1 MEKSELLL
9 DEANEKILNKLDN
22 IVGLNKCKDTLREI
36 IKYHEIMREYKCNIE
51 FENYNIIIRN
61 ESAYNS
67 YEKLVKVIAEIYYE
81 NKIISNSDILYI
93 SKDEIRI
100 NRVKMEKWEGA
111 KEGLIVLDLS
121 DLGWNSSDI
130 RKSII
135 QIINTFPTKSFIMIE
150 CSYKEGETNAQYF
163 DYFTWA
169 MKINKISPDEKEI
182 YVEKFMKK
190 NNLIYSK
197 NILKK
202 ISENSYYKIQSE
214 LINILVKSKINKTN
228 NVDYLLQDNQGQ
240 KENKKV
246 NKNTGMK
253 ELESLIGLE
262 DTKEQIKKII
272 NYIKVCKNRKKLPM
286 LHMVFNG
293 NPGTGKTT
301 VARIIGKIFSEEKIL
316 SDKENFVET
325 QRNDL
330 IGEYVGQTA
339 PKTQRVIEKA
349 IGGVLFIDEAY
360 SIASYISD
368 EAGRDYGA
376 ECIATLLKGM
386 EDHREELCVILAG
399 YTNEMERMLNVNPGF
414 ESRIQFVINFPDYTA
429 EELYMIFKGLCKK
442 EEYKIAPNIKNYL
455 VKYFEVAK
463 KCINFSNA
471 RFVRSLFEKI
481 KIEQANRVINE
492 EENKNLIKLEDVLK
506 AISNI
511 KIKKDKVKQKIGF

>member
-9 DEANEKILNKLDN
+9 DEANEKILNKLDD
-22 IVGLNKCKDTLREI
+22 IVGLNKCKYTLREI

-81 NKIISNSDILYI
+81 NKIISNPNILYI
-93 SKDEIRI
+93 SKDEIRQ
-100 NRVKMEKWEGA
+100 NRVKMEKWEDV

-121 DLGWNSSDI
+121 DLGWNTSDI

-135 QIINTFPTKSFIMIE
+135 QIINTFPTKSFIIIE
-150 CSYKEGETNAQYF
+150 CSSKEGETNAQYF

-169 MKINKISPDEKEI
+169 MKINRISNDEKEI

-190 NNLIYSK
+190 NNLKYSK
-197 NILKK
+197 NLLEK
-202 ISENSYYKIQSE
+202 IADNSYYKIQSE

-228 NVDYLLQDNQGQ
+228 DVDYLLQNNQEQ
-240 KENKKV
+240 KENKNT
-246 NKNTGMK
+246 NKKNGMK
-253 ELESLIGLE
+253 ELENLIGLE
-262 DTKEQIKKII
+262 KTKEQIKKII
-272 NYIKVCKNRKKLPM
+272 NYIKICKDKNKLPM

-301 VARIIGKIFSEEKIL
+301 VARIIGKVFAEEKIL
-316 SDKENFVET
+316 SDKENFVEV

-339 PKTQRVIEKA
+339 PKTQRVINKSL
-349 IGGVLFIDEAY
+349 GGVLFIDEAY

-376 ECIATLLKGM
+376 ECITTLLKGM
-386 EDHREELCVILAG
+386 EDHRDKLCVILAG

-414 ESRIQFVINFPDYTA
+414 ESRIQFVINFPDYTE
-429 EELYMIFKGLCKK
+429 EELYIIFKELCKK
-442 EEYKIAPNIKNYL
+442 EEYKIAPNIKKYL
-455 VKYFEVAK
+455 VKYFEIAK
-463 KCINFSNA
+463 KNKNFSNA
-471 RFVRSLFEKI
+471 RFVRNLFEKI

-492 EENKNLIKLEDVLK
+492 RQNKNLIKLEDVLK
-506 AISNI
+506 ATSNTEA
-511 KIKKDKVKQKIGF
+511 KGNKVKEKIGF

>member
-1 MEKSELLL
+1 
-9 DEANEKILNKLDN
+9 
-22 IVGLNKCKDTLREI
+22 
-36 IKYHEIMREYKCNIE
+36 
-51 FENYNIIIRN
+51 
-61 ESAYNS
+61 
-67 YEKLVKVIAEIYYE
+67 
-81 NKIISNSDILYI
+81 
-93 SKDEIRI
+93 
-100 NRVKMEKWEGA
+100 
-111 KEGLIVLDLS
+111 
-121 DLGWNSSDI
+121 
-130 RKSII
+130 
-135 QIINTFPTKSFIMIE
+135 
-150 CSYKEGETNAQYF
+150 
-163 DYFTWA
+163 
-169 MKINKISPDEKEI
+169 
-182 YVEKFMKK
+182 
-190 NNLIYSK
+190 
-197 NILKK
+197 
-202 ISENSYYKIQSE
+202 
-214 LINILVKSKINKTN
+214 
-228 NVDYLLQDNQGQ
+228 
-240 KENKKV
+240 
-246 NKNTGMK
+246 
-253 ELESLIGLE
+253 
-262 DTKEQIKKII
+262 
-272 NYIKVCKNRKKLPM
+272 
-286 LHMVFNG
+286 MVFNG

-316 SDKENFVET
+316 SDKENFVEA

-463 KCINFSNA
+463 KCKNFSNA

-506 AISNI
+506 AIRNT
-511 KIKKDKVKQKIGF
+511 KVKKDKIKQKIGF

>member
-1 MEKSELLL
+1 MGVAGLLL

-93 SKDEIRI
+93 SRDEIRV
-100 NRVKMEKWEGA
+100 NRVKGKKWEDVE
-111 KEGLIVLDLS
+111 EGIIVLDLS
-121 DLGWNSSDI
+121 DLRWSSSDI

-135 QIINTFPTKSFIMIE
+135 QIINTIPTKSFIIIE
-150 CSYKEGETNAQYF
+150 DSFIEGETNAQYS
-163 DYFTWA
+163 DYFTWS
-169 MKINKISPDEKEI
+169 MKINRISNDEKEI
-182 YVEKFMKK
+182 YVEKFMKD
-190 NNLIYSK
+190 NNLKYSK
-197 NILKK
+197 DIIKK
-202 ISENSYYKIQSE
+202 IADNSYYKVQSE
-214 LINILVKSKINKTN
+214 LINILVKSKINKTDN
-228 NVDYLLQDNQGQ
+228 IDELLQNNTVQ
-240 KENKKV
+240 KEDKKV

-253 ELESLIGLE
+253 ELENLIGLE
-262 DTKEQIKKII
+262 ETKEQIKKII
-272 NYIKVCKNRKKLPM
+272 NYIRICKDKNKLPM
-286 LHMVFNG
+286 LHMAFNG

-301 VARIIGKIFSEEKIL
+301 VARILGKIFSEEKIL
-316 SDKENFVET
+316 SDKKNFVEA

-339 PKTQRVIEKA
+339 PKTQRMINEA
-349 IGGVLFIDEAY
+349 LGGVLFIDEAY
-360 SIASYISD
+360 SIASYIND

-386 EDHREELCVILAG
+386 EDHRDELCVILAG
-399 YTNEMERMLNVNPGF
+399 YTDEMERMLNVNPGF

-442 EEYKIAPNIKNYL
+442 EDYKISSNVKKNL
-455 VKYFEVAK
+455 VKYFEIAK
-463 KCINFSNA
+463 KSKNFSNA

-481 KIEQANRVINE
+481 KIEQANRVIKE
-492 EENKNLIKLEDVLK
+492 KENRNLVKLEDVLK
-506 AISNI
+506 AISET
-511 KIKKDKVKQKIGF
+511 KIKNKIKPKIGF

>member
-262 DTKEQIKKII
+262 DTKEQIKKVI
-272 NYIKVCKNRKKLPM
+272 NYIKVCKNRNKLPM

-316 SDKENFVET
+316 SDKENFVEA

-339 PKTQRVIEKA
+339 PKTQRAIEKA

-376 ECIATLLKGM
+376 ECVATLLKGM

-429 EELYMIFKGLCKK
+429 EELYMILKGLCKK

-455 VKYFEVAK
+455 VKYFEATK
-463 KCINFSNA
+463 KCKNFSNA

-511 KIKKDKVKQKIGF
+511 KIKKDKIKQKIGF

>member
-9 DEANEKILNKLDN
+9 GEANEKILNKLDN

-67 YEKLVKVIAEIYYE
+67 YEKLVKVIAEIYYQ
-81 NKIISNSDILYI
+81 NKIVPNSNILYI
-93 SKDEIRI
+93 SKDEIRS
-100 NRVKMEKWEGA
+100 NRVKGEKWESIE
-111 KEGLIVLDLS
+111 EGIIVLDLT
-121 DLGWNSSDI
+121 DLRWSSTNI

-135 QIINTFPTKSFIMIE
+135 QIINTIPAKTFIIIE
-150 CSYKEGETNAQYF
+150 DNFIEGETNAQYS
-163 DYFTWA
+163 DYFTWSI
-169 MKINKISPDEKEI
+169 KINRISNDEKET
-182 YVEKFMKK
+182 YVEKFLK
-190 NNLIYSK
+190 SK
-197 NILKK
+197 NLKYSTDNIKK
-202 ISENSYYKIQSE
+202 IADNNYYKIQRE
-214 LINILVKSKINKTN
+214 LINILVKSKIDKTT
-228 NVDYLLQDNQGQ
+228 DIDKLLQNNTV
-240 KENKKV
+240 KEENKKA

-316 SDKENFVET
+316 SDKENFVEA

-386 EDHREELCVILAG
+386 EDHRKELCVILAG

-463 KCINFSNA
+463 KCKNFSNA

-506 AISNI
+506 AIRNT
-511 KIKKDKVKQKIGF
+511 KVKKDKIKQKIGF

>member
-9 DEANEKILNKLDN
+9 DEANEKILNKLDD
-22 IVGLNKCKDTLREI
+22 IVGLNKCKHTLREI

-81 NKIISNSDILYI
+81 NKIISNPNILYI
-93 SKDEIRI
+93 SKDEIRQ
-100 NRVKMEKWEGA
+100 NRVKMEKWEDV

-121 DLGWNSSDI
+121 DLGWNTSDI

-135 QIINTFPTKSFIMIE
+135 QIINTFPTKSFIIIE
-150 CSYKEGETNAQYF
+150 CSSKEGETNAQYF

-169 MKINKISPDEKEI
+169 MKINRISNDEKEI

-190 NNLIYSK
+190 NNLKYSK
-197 NILKK
+197 NLLEK
-202 ISENSYYKIQSE
+202 IADNSYYKIQSE

-228 NVDYLLQDNQGQ
+228 DVDYLLQNNQEQ
-240 KENKKV
+240 KENKNT
-246 NKNTGMK
+246 NKKNGMK
-253 ELESLIGLE
+253 ELENLIGLE
-262 DTKEQIKKII
+262 KTKEQIKKII
-272 NYIKVCKNRKKLPM
+272 NYIKICKDKNKLPM

-301 VARIIGKIFSEEKIL
+301 VARIIGKVFAEEKIL
-316 SDKENFVET
+316 SDKENFVEV

-339 PKTQRVIEKA
+339 PKTQRVINKSL
-349 IGGVLFIDEAY
+349 GGVLFIDEAY
-360 SIASYISD
+360 SIASYIGD

-376 ECIATLLKGM
+376 ECITTLLKGM
-386 EDHREELCVILAG
+386 EDHRDKLCVILAG

-414 ESRIQFVINFPDYTA
+414 ESRIQFVINFPDYTE
-429 EELYMIFKGLCKK
+429 EELYIIFKELCKK
-442 EEYKIAPNIKNYL
+442 EEYKIAPNIKKYL
-455 VKYFEVAK
+455 VKYFEIAK
-463 KCINFSNA
+463 KNKNFSNA
-471 RFVRSLFEKI
+471 RFVRNLFEKI

-492 EENKNLIKLEDVLK
+492 RQNKNLIKLEDVLK
-506 AISNI
+506 ATSNTEA
-511 KIKKDKVKQKIGF
+511 KGNKVKEKIGF

>member
-1 MEKSELLL
+1 MGVAGLLL

-93 SKDEIRI
+93 SRDEIRV
-100 NRVKMEKWEGA
+100 NRVKGKKWEDVE
-111 KEGLIVLDLS
+111 EGIIVLDLS
-121 DLGWNSSDI
+121 DLRWSSSDI

-135 QIINTFPTKSFIMIE
+135 QIINTIPTKSFIIIE
-150 CSYKEGETNAQYF
+150 DSFIEGETNAQYS
-163 DYFTWA
+163 DYFTWS
-169 MKINKISPDEKEI
+169 MKINRISNDEKEI
-182 YVEKFMKK
+182 YVEKFMKD
-190 NNLIYSK
+190 NNLKYSK
-197 NILKK
+197 DIIKK
-202 ISENSYYKIQSE
+202 IADNSYYKVQSE
-214 LINILVKSKINKTN
+214 LINILVKSKINKTDN
-228 NVDYLLQDNQGQ
+228 IDELLQNNTVQ
-240 KENKKV
+240 KEDKKV

-253 ELESLIGLE
+253 ELENLIGLE
-262 DTKEQIKKII
+262 ETKEQIKKII
-272 NYIKVCKNRKKLPM
+272 NYIRICKDKNKLPM
-286 LHMVFNG
+286 LHMAFNG

-301 VARIIGKIFSEEKIL
+301 VARILGKIFSEEKIL
-316 SDKENFVET
+316 SDKKNFVEA

-339 PKTQRVIEKA
+339 PKTQRVINKA
-349 IGGVLFIDEAY
+349 LGGVLFIDEAY

-442 EEYKIAPNIKNYL
+442 EDYKISSNVKKNL
-455 VKYFEVAK
+455 VKYFEIAK
-463 KCINFSNA
+463 KSKNFSNA

-481 KIEQANRVINE
+481 KIEQANRVIKE
-492 EENKNLIKLEDVLK
+492 KENRNLIKLEDVLK
-506 AISNI
+506 AISET
-511 KIKKDKVKQKIGF
+511 KIKNKIKPKIGF

>member
-1 MEKSELLL
+1 MGVAGLLL

-93 SKDEIRI
+93 SRDEIRV
-100 NRVKMEKWEGA
+100 NRVKGKKWEDVE
-111 KEGLIVLDLS
+111 EGIIVLDLS
-121 DLGWNSSDI
+121 DLRWSSSDI

-135 QIINTFPTKSFIMIE
+135 QIINTIPTKSFIIIE
-150 CSYKEGETNAQYF
+150 DSFIEGETNAQYS
-163 DYFTWA
+163 DYFTWS
-169 MKINKISPDEKEI
+169 MKINRISNDEKEI
-182 YVEKFMKK
+182 YVEKFMKD
-190 NNLIYSK
+190 NNLKYSK
-197 NILKK
+197 DIIKK
-202 ISENSYYKIQSE
+202 IADNSYYKVQSE
-214 LINILVKSKINKTN
+214 LINILVKSKINKTDN
-228 NVDYLLQDNQGQ
+228 IDELLQNNTVQ
-240 KENKKV
+240 KEDKKV

-253 ELESLIGLE
+253 ELENLIGLE
-262 DTKEQIKKII
+262 ETKEQIKKII
-272 NYIKVCKNRKKLPM
+272 NYIRICKDKNKLPM
-286 LHMVFNG
+286 LHMAFNG

-301 VARIIGKIFSEEKIL
+301 VARILGKIFSEEKIL
-316 SDKENFVET
+316 SDKKNFVEA

-339 PKTQRVIEKA
+339 PKTQRVINKA
-349 IGGVLFIDEAY
+349 LGGVLFIDEAY

-442 EEYKIAPNIKNYL
+442 EDYKISSNVKKNL
-455 VKYFEVAK
+455 VKYFEIARKSK
-463 KCINFSNA
+463 KFSNA

-481 KIEQANRVINE
+481 KIEQANRVIKE
-492 EENKNLIKLEDVLK
+492 KENRNLIKLEEVLK
-506 AISNI
+506 AISET
-511 KIKKDKVKQKIGF
+511 KIKNKIKPKIGF

>member
-9 DEANEKILNKLDN
+9 DEANEKILNKLDD
-22 IVGLNKCKDTLREI
+22 IVGLNKCKHTLREI

-81 NKIISNSDILYI
+81 NKIISNPNILYI
-93 SKDEIRI
+93 SKDEIRQ
-100 NRVKMEKWEGA
+100 NRVKMEKWEDV

-121 DLGWNSSDI
+121 DLGWNTSDI

-135 QIINTFPTKSFIMIE
+135 QIINTFPTKSFIIIE
-150 CSYKEGETNAQYF
+150 CSSKEGETNAQYF

-169 MKINKISPDEKEI
+169 MKINRISNDEKEI

-190 NNLIYSK
+190 NNLKYSK
-197 NILKK
+197 NLLEK
-202 ISENSYYKIQSE
+202 IADNSYYKIQSE

-228 NVDYLLQDNQGQ
+228 DVDYLLQNNQEQ
-240 KENKKV
+240 KENKNT
-246 NKNTGMK
+246 NKKNGMK
-253 ELESLIGLE
+253 ELENLIGLE
-262 DTKEQIKKII
+262 KTKEQIKKII
-272 NYIKVCKNRKKLPM
+272 NYIKICKDKNKLPM

-301 VARIIGKIFSEEKIL
+301 VARIIGKVFAEEKIL
-316 SDKENFVET
+316 SDKENFVEV

-339 PKTQRVIEKA
+339 PKTQRVINKSL
-349 IGGVLFIDEAY
+349 GGVLFIDEAY

-376 ECIATLLKGM
+376 ECITTLLKGM
-386 EDHREELCVILAG
+386 EDHRDKLCVILAG

-414 ESRIQFVINFPDYTA
+414 ESRIQFVINFPDYTE
-429 EELYMIFKGLCKK
+429 EELYIIFKELCKK
-442 EEYKIAPNIKNYL
+442 EEYKIVPNIKKHL
-455 VKYFEVAK
+455 VKYFEIAK
-463 KCINFSNA
+463 KNKNFSNA
-471 RFVRSLFEKI
+471 RFVRNLFEKI

-492 EENKNLIKLEDVLK
+492 RQNKNLIKLEDVLK
-506 AISNI
+506 ATSNTEA
-511 KIKKDKVKQKIGF
+511 KGNKVKEKIGF

>member
-9 DEANEKILNKLDN
+9 DEANEKILNKLDD
-22 IVGLNKCKDTLREI
+22 IVGLNKCKHTLREI

-81 NKIISNSDILYI
+81 NKIISNPNILYI
-93 SKDEIRI
+93 SKDEIRQ
-100 NRVKMEKWEGA
+100 NRVKMEKWEDV

-121 DLGWNSSDI
+121 DLGWNTSDI

-135 QIINTFPTKSFIMIE
+135 QIINTFPTKSFIIIE
-150 CSYKEGETNAQYF
+150 CSSKEGETNAQYF

-169 MKINKISPDEKEI
+169 MKINRISNDEKEI

-190 NNLIYSK
+190 NNLKYSK
-197 NILKK
+197 NLLEK
-202 ISENSYYKIQSE
+202 IADNSYYKIQSE

-228 NVDYLLQDNQGQ
+228 DVDYLLQNNQEQ
-240 KENKKV
+240 KENKNT
-246 NKNTGMK
+246 NKKNGMK
-253 ELESLIGLE
+253 ELENLIGLE
-262 DTKEQIKKII
+262 KTKEQIKKII
-272 NYIKVCKNRKKLPM
+272 NYIKICKDKNKLPM

-301 VARIIGKIFSEEKIL
+301 VARIIGKVFAEEKIL
-316 SDKENFVET
+316 SDKENFVEV

-339 PKTQRVIEKA
+339 PKTQRVINKSL
-349 IGGVLFIDEAY
+349 GGVLFIDEAY

-376 ECIATLLKGM
+376 ECITTLLKGM
-386 EDHREELCVILAG
+386 EDHRDKLCVILAG

-414 ESRIQFVINFPDYTA
+414 ESRIQFVINFPDYTE
-429 EELYMIFKGLCKK
+429 EELYIIFKELCKK
-442 EEYKIAPNIKNYL
+442 EEYKIAPNIKKYL
-455 VKYFEVAK
+455 VKYFEIAK
-463 KCINFSNA
+463 KNKNFSNA
-471 RFVRSLFEKI
+471 RFVRNLFEKI

-492 EENKNLIKLEDVLK
+492 RQNKNLIKLEDVLK
-506 AISNI
+506 ATSNTEA
-511 KIKKDKVKQKIGF
+511 KGNKVKEKIGF

>member
-9 DEANEKILNKLDN
+9 DEANERILNKLDN

-36 IKYHEIMREYKCNIE
+36 IKYHKVMEEYNCNVD
-51 FENYNIIIRN
+51 FENYNIVIRN
-61 ESAYNS
+61 ESLYNS
-67 YEKLVKVIAEIYYE
+67 YEKLVKIIAEIYYE
-81 NKIISNSDILYI
+81 NKIILNPNILYI
-93 SKDEIRI
+93 SKDEIRV
-100 NRVKMEKWEGA
+100 NRVKEEKWENIE
-111 KEGLIVLDLS
+111 EGIIVLDLS
-121 DLGWNSSDI
+121 DLRWSSSDI

-135 QIINTFPTKSFIMIE
+135 QIINTIPTKSFIIIE
-150 CSYKEGETNAQYF
+150 DSFIEGETNAQYS
-163 DYFTWA
+163 DYFTWS
-169 MKINKISPDEKEI
+169 MKINRISNEEKEI
-182 YVEKFMKK
+182 YVEKFMKN
-190 NNLIYSK
+190 NNLKYSK
-197 NILKK
+197 DIIKK
-202 ISENSYYKIQSE
+202 IADNSYYKVQSE
-214 LINILVKSKINKTN
+214 LINILVKSKINKTDN
-228 NVDYLLQDNQGQ
+228 IDELLQNNTVQ
-240 KENKKV
+240 KEDKKV
-246 NKNTGMK
+246 NKNTGIK
-253 ELESLIGLE
+253 ELENLIGLE
-262 DTKEQIKKII
+262 ETKEQIKKII
-272 NYIKVCKNRKKLPM
+272 NYIRICKDKNKLPM

-316 SDKENFVET
+316 SDKKNFVEA

-339 PKTQRVIEKA
+339 PKTQRVINKA
-349 IGGVLFIDEAY
+349 LGGVLFIDEAY

-442 EEYKIAPNIKNYL
+442 EEYKIASNIKKYL
-455 VKYFEVAK
+455 VKYFEIAK
-463 KCINFSNA
+463 KSKNFSNA
-471 RFVRSLFEKI
+471 RFVRSLFEKV

-492 EENKNLIKLEDVLK
+492 KENRNLIKLED
-506 AISNI
+506 ISKIISKTRI
-511 KIKKDKVKQKIGF
+511 KTEKVKPKIGF

>member
-22 IVGLNKCKDTLREI
+22 CVGLSKCKDTLREI

-93 SKDEIRI
+93 SRDEIRV
-100 NRVKMEKWEGA
+100 NRVKGKKWEDVE
-111 KEGLIVLDLS
+111 EGIIVLDLS
-121 DLGWNSSDI
+121 DLRWSSSDI

-135 QIINTFPTKSFIMIE
+135 QIINTIPTKSFIIIE
-150 CSYKEGETNAQYF
+150 DSFIEGETNAQYS
-163 DYFTWA
+163 DYFTWS
-169 MKINKISPDEKEI
+169 MKINRISNDEKEI
-182 YVEKFMKK
+182 YVEKFMKD
-190 NNLIYSK
+190 NNLKYSK
-197 NILKK
+197 DIIKK
-202 ISENSYYKIQSE
+202 IADNSYYKVQSE
-214 LINILVKSKINKTN
+214 LINILVKSKINKTDN
-228 NVDYLLQDNQGQ
+228 IDELLQNNTVQ
-240 KENKKV
+240 KEDKKV

-253 ELESLIGLE
+253 ELENLIGLE
-262 DTKEQIKKII
+262 ETKEQIKKII
-272 NYIKVCKNRKKLPM
+272 NYIRICKDKNKLPM
-286 LHMVFNG
+286 LHMAFNG

-301 VARIIGKIFSEEKIL
+301 VARILGKIFSEEKIL
-316 SDKENFVET
+316 SDKKNFVEA

-339 PKTQRVIEKA
+339 PKTQRMINEA
-349 IGGVLFIDEAY
+349 LGGVLFIDEAY
-360 SIASYISD
+360 SIASYIND

-386 EDHREELCVILAG
+386 EDHRDELCVILAG
-399 YTNEMERMLNVNPGF
+399 YTDEMERMLNVNPGF

-442 EEYKIAPNIKNYL
+442 EDYKISSNVKKNL
-455 VKYFEVAK
+455 VKYFEIVK
-463 KCINFSNA
+463 KSKNFSNA

-481 KIEQANRVINE
+481 KIEQANRVIKE
-492 EENKNLIKLEDVLK
+492 KENRNLIKLEDVLNVLDK
-506 AISNI
+506 T
-511 KIKKDKVKQKIGF
+511 KIKKVKTKQKIGF